1 MEKLVTLD
9 RLFID
14 GNKIEAN
21 ANKYSFVW
29 KRQRTSFPPNFKNR
43 YRRKATHILTG
54 DAIVSPCQ
62 TSENTDEL
70 SIENQGLLR

>member
-1 MEKLVTLD
+1 MEKLVTLVVCLLTGL
-9 RLFID
+9 RL
-14 GNKIEAN
+14 
-21 ANKYSFVW
+21 
-29 KRQRTSFPPNFKNR
+29 KRTPTSIVLFGKRKRTSFSPNFKNR
-43 YRRKATHILTG
+43 YRRKATHILTD